1 MQLVHFNGLDP
12 VKIKKSAEL
21 QERML
26 LNFPFLKSYCRV
38 IIQKLF
44 NYSFLF
50 PYSIMSNEVETFVL
64 HILLTA
70 IRYVFKNNL
79 LRMIYSQGVWSNL
92 DC

>member
-21 QERML
+21 QERIL
-26 LNFPFLKSYCRV
+26 LNFPFLKSNCRV
-38 IIQKLF
+38 IIQKFF
-44 NYSFLF
+44 NFSIVF

-70 IRYVFKNNL
+70 RRYVFKNNL
-79 LRMIYSQGVWSNL
+79 LRMIFSQGV
-92 DC
+92 

>member
-1 MQLVHFNGLDP
+1 
-12 VKIKKSAEL
+12 
-21 QERML
+21 ML
-26 LNFPFLKSYCRV
+26 LNFPFLKSNCRV

-44 NYSFLF
+44 NYSILF

-79 LRMIYSQGVWSNL
+79 LRMIYSQGV
-92 DC
+92 